1 MSGGTSE
8 SLASPGS
15 WSPYQS
21 HRAEMPNVW
30 SRRVHKRGP
39 RAEMAEI
46 RALSRGAGQ
55 RAVQW
60 EGRGQQLGL
69 GGQTAARRSVV
80 SLPGREAPGDVS
92 APGRTLEARISEQ
105 VRWR

>member
-21 HRAEMPNVW
+21 HRAELLNVW

-55 RAVQW
+55 RAVRW

-69 GGQTAARRSVV
+69 GGQAAARRSVV

-92 APGRTLEARISEQ
+92 TAGKTLEARISEQ
-105 VRWR
+105 MRWR

>member
-21 HRAEMPNVW
+21 HRAELPNVW

-55 RAVQW
+55 RVVRW

-69 GGQTAARRSVV
+69 GGQAAAGEASSACRGARHLAMFPLREGRSRRELAS
-80 SLPGREAPGDVS
+80 R
-92 APGRTLEARISEQ
+92 
-105 VRWR
+105 